1 MGCQEVKTNL
11 TLYYLKAKIAF
22 KRGEQL
28 LSSSTMVIGKQFIC

>member
-1 MGCQEVKTNL
+1 MGGQEVKTNI

-28 LSSSTMVIGKQFIC
+28 LSSSTMVIGKQFNL